1 MATQATTQN
10 IFPNNPARYA
20 SYQTDNQAILAWFI
34 EAVWTPKWN
43 SMFHYD
49 TSTGKERYKKVIATL
64 EALRNLPA
72 VLQGEPY
79 ARVLESGTNSVFF
92 CKHGDNI
99 VVYHFAPFDPNG
111 NRMNNKIT
119 IIKEIPLAE
128 FYAIW
133 EQWIGLAI
141 KEYYEAF
148 AITRNGGEAP
158 YTFADRAV
166 HKGMKV
172 SPRLIV

>member
-1 MATQATTQN
+1 MTTIN
-10 IFPNNPARYA
+10 IFPSNPLKKAG
-20 SYQTDNQAILAWFI
+20 YQTDNQTILQWFI

-72 VLQGEPY
+72 VLEKEPY
-79 ARVLESGTNSVFF
+79 ARVLESGTNSAFF
-92 CKHGDNI
+92 RQHGDTMI
-99 VVYHFAPFDPNG
+99 VYHCAPFDPNG

-133 EQWIGLAI
+133 EQWIDLAI
-141 KEYYEAF
+141 KEYREAF
-148 AITRNGGEAP
+148 AITRNGSKAP

-166 HKGMKV
+166 HQGMKV